1 MLFKMNRLIG
11 LSMSLLLV
19 VMMIMCPVANVL
31 ADHTTVQPRYSYT
44 GYTYTGLSIT
54 TSGKAYCT
62 ADVEGYDNITTKI
75 HINMQLQQYIALQW
89 TTIAEW
95 QGTFNDVVGT
105 LSKTKQVYSGN
116 YRVKAVYTV
125 YSGSAYETIT
135 AYSQEKYITVTN
147 P

>member
-1 MLFKMNRLIG
+1 MSKTIRSVVCIVMCFATL
-11 LSMSLLLV
+11 LSIPMW
-19 VMMIMCPVANVL
+19 AN
-31 ADHTTVQPRYSYT
+31 AQNGAVQPRLSYT
-44 GYTYTGLSIT
+44 NIIYTGLSIT
-54 TSGKAYCT
+54 TTGKAYCT

-105 LSKTKQVYSGN
+105 LSENKQVYTGR

-135 AYSQEKYITVTN
+135 AYSQEKYITVT